1 MSPQTER
8 VSTSTIRV
16 GMLGARGFVGRE
28 VIGLLASHPSLRLVS
43 AWSDAQAGQLVA
55 DHAPGAPSDLR
66 FSSASESDP
75 IESGLDVLI
84 LALANGEARKAMQRI
99 NTAASPP
106 GVIVDLSADHR
117 FDDDWAYGLPET
129 NRAHLIDSKRI
140 SVPGCY
146 ATAVQLA
153 LHPVAGQLVGEPN
166 CFGVSGYSGAGSTPN
181 DRNDP
186 NRLAENVLPY
196 SSIGHLHEREV
207 SEHLGHA
214 VRFAPSV
221 APFARGIVCTVLF
234 ELDHATSAKVL
245 TRAYERAYADE
256 PLIDV
261 VGEAMPLVGDA
272 RGTPKA
278 IVGGIQ
284 VDLARPKRAAA
295 VCVLDNLLKG
305 AASQAIQSLNVAMGL
320 PETAGLLP

>member
-1 MSPQTER
+1 
-8 VSTSTIRV
+8 
-16 GMLGARGFVGRE
+16 MLGARGFVGRE
-28 VIGLLASHPSLRLVS
+28 MIGLLASHPSMRLVS
-43 AWSDAQAGQLVA
+43 AWSEAQAGQLVSE
-55 DHAPGAPSDLR
+55 HAPDAPRDLR
-66 FSSASESDP
+66 FTSASETDP
-75 IESGLDVLI
+75 VESGLDVLI
-84 LALANGEARKAMQRI
+84 LALANGEAKGVMQRI
-99 NTAASPP
+99 KAAHTPP
-106 GVIVDLSADHR
+106 SVIVDLSADHR
-117 FDDDWAYGLPET
+117 FDEGWAYGLPET
-129 NRAHLIDSKRI
+129 NRSALVDAKRI
-140 SVPGCY
+140 AVPGCY

-153 LHPVAGQLVGEPN
+153 LHPIAGQLVGEPN

-256 PLIDV
+256 ALINV

-305 AASQAIQSLNVAMGL
+305 AASQAMQSLNIALGL
-320 PETAGLLP
+320 PETAGLAS